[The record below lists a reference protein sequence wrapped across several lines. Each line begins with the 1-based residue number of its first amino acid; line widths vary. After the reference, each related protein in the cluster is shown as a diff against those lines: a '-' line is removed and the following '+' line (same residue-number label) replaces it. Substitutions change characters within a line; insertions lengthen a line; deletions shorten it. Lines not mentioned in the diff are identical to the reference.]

1 MDFNIQ
7 MMFKERN
14 GDGPSGG
21 AEVQCS
27 IVHGSK
33 VQSHYSAIQSPCS
46 LSAVL
51 SAVHC
56 RSVQCITFECSAV
69 QYGACTILLY
79 CTVQYCT
86 AEMHAVQ
93 CTLHVVVQYN
103 SSITAFLEA
112 SQEARW
118 RLYQKT
124 LMVKN

>member
-1 MDFNIQ
+1 MRFSVLNLFACPSLLWMDFNIQ

-56 RSVQCITFECSAV
+56 RSVQCITVRCNAVMCS
-69 QYGACTILLY
+69 
-79 CTVQYCT
+79 
-86 AEMHAVQ
+86 
-93 CTLHVVVQYN
+93 VV
-103 SSITAFLEA
+103 
-112 SQEARW
+112 
-118 RLYQKT
+118 
-124 LMVKN
+124 